1 MQTSEVV
8 NLNCKNLQTGEIMTY
23 INIYLPMNKA
33 RMDLQY
39 FNFNIKAHVL
49 ALTPNLQ
56 LLQQQLYKQEQM
68 WQLSDLNKNLS
79 TYKHTH
85 TAYK

>member
-1 MQTSEVV
+1 MVQEVRSSHADIRSCKPELQKSPNRRNHDLYKYIFTHEQSTDGFTV
-8 NLNCKNLQTGEIMTY
+8 N
-23 INIYLPMNKA
+23 
-33 RMDLQY
+33 
-39 FNFNIKAHVL
+39 
-49 ALTPNLQ
+49 PNLQ

>member
-23 INIYLPMNKA
+23 INIYLPINKA

-39 FNFNIKAHVL
+39 FNLNIKAHVL
-49 ALTPNLQ
+49 ALTLPPTFAATTLQ
-56 LLQQQLYKQEQM
+56 ARTDVATVR
-68 WQLSDLNKNLS
+68 S
-79 TYKHTH
+79 
-85 TAYK
+85 

>member
-8 NLNCKNLQTGEIMTY
+8 NLNCKNLQTREIMTY

-39 FNFNIKAHVL
+39 FNLNIKAHVL
-49 ALTPNLQ
+49 ALTL
-56 LLQQQLYKQEQM
+56 
-68 WQLSDLNKNLS
+68 
-79 TYKHTH
+79 
-85 TAYK
+85 